1 MDFIKEEYSNKRR
14 GSAKK
19 RYALIDEKGFENIGF
34 EYVKE
39 IGATQ
44 QKKHKKVIELVLTGK
59 PEQAIKF
66 VRQTLKDLK
75 EGKTP
80 KKDLVIMTLLQRNVN
95 DYDSIGPHVAAAKK
109 AIERGK
115 KLGVGSMLSFIITKG
130 KEKMSISDKAE
141 LEEYVEEGDYDAE
154 YYIENQVLP
163 AVIKIMQELGYK
175 KKI

>member
-1 MDFIKEEYSNKRR
+1 
-14 GSAKK
+14 
-19 RYALIDEKGFENIGF
+19 
-34 EYVKE
+34 
-39 IGATQ
+39 
-44 QKKHKKVIELVLTGK
+44 
-59 PEQAIKF
+59 
-66 VRQTLKDLK
+66 
-75 EGKTP
+75 
-80 KKDLVIMTLLQRNVN
+80 MTLLQRNVN

-163 AVIKIMQELGYK
+163 AVIKIMQELGYTK
-175 KKI
+175 EDLIIGGKQTGLGAWS